1 MAKVVVAL
9 GGNALGKS
17 PEEQLK
23 LVKNTASSL
32 IGLIAAGNQVVISH
46 GNGPQVG
53 AINLGMNFAAEHGKT
68 AAFPFPE
75 CGAMSQGYIGYHL
88 QQSLENELHRRWMNK
103 SVATIVTQ
111 IAVDP
116 NDPAFENP
124 SKPVGDFYTKEQ
136 ADEIAKEK
144 GYTFKEDAGRG
155 YRQVVPSPLPM
166 KIMELDSIKTLIDAD
181 KLVIAGGGGGVP
193 VIITDK
199 GLEGVPAVIDKDRSS
214 ALLADK
220 IDADKLIIL
229 TAVDHVY
236 VNYGKPDEKALKTLN
251 VAEAQKYMKEG
262 QFAAGSMLPKIE
274 ACLSFVEGHPERE
287 ALITSLDG
295 LDDALAD
302 KVGTVIRDNEKEE
315 GARPKSLVTSFS
327 SPRKQQ

>member
-181 KLVIAGGGGGVP
+181 NLVIAGGGGGVP

-251 VAEAQKYMKEG
+251 VAEAQKYMEEG

-295 LDDALAD
+295 LDDALAG
-302 KVGTVIRDNEKEE
+302 KVGTVIRDN
-315 GARPKSLVTSFS
+315 
-327 SPRKQQ
+327 

>member
-53 AINLGMNFAAEHGKT
+53 AINLGMNFASENGKT

-88 QQSLENELHRRWMNK
+88 QQSLQNELHRRWMNK
-103 SVATIVTQ
+103 NVATVVTQ

-116 NDPAFENP
+116 SDPAFQNP

-136 ADEIAKEK
+136 ADQIAKEK

-155 YRQVVPSPLPM
+155 YRQVVPSPLPK
-166 KIMELDSIKTLIDAD
+166 KIMELNSINTLIEAGD
-181 KLVIAGGGGGVP
+181 LVIAGGGGGVP
-193 VIITDK
+193 VIMTDD
-199 GLEGVPAVIDKDRSS
+199 GLQGVPAVIDKDRSS
-214 ALLADK
+214 ALLADN
-220 IDADKLIIL
+220 ISADSLIIL

-236 VNYGKPDEKALKTLN
+236 VNYGKPDQKALKTLN
-251 VAEAQKYMKEG
+251 VEEAHKYMDEK

-274 ACLSFVEGHPERE
+274 ACLSFVKGHPERK

-295 LDDALAD
+295 LDDALAG
-302 KVGTVIRDNEKEE
+302 KVGTVIRDN
-315 GARPKSLVTSFS
+315 
-327 SPRKQQ
+327 

>member
-32 IGLIAAGNQVVISH
+32 IGLIDAGNQVVISH

-53 AINLGMNFAAEHGKT
+53 AINLGMNFAAENGKT

-88 QQSLENELHRRWMNK
+88 QQSLQNELHRRWMNK
-103 SVATIVTQ
+103 NVATVVTQ

-116 NDPAFENP
+116 KDPAFQNP

-136 ADEIAKEK
+136 AEQIEKEK

-155 YRQVVPSPLPM
+155 YRQVVPSPLPQ
-166 KIMELDSIKTLIDAD
+166 KIMELNSIKTLIEAGD
-181 KLVIAGGGGGVP
+181 LVIAGGGGGVP
-193 VIITDK
+193 VIMTDD

-220 IDADKLIIL
+220 IDADTLIIL
-229 TAVDHVY
+229 TAVDYVF

-251 VAEAQKYMKEG
+251 VAEAQKYMDEK

-274 ACLSFVEGHPERE
+274 ACLSFVEGHPERK
-287 ALITSLDG
+287 ALITSLNG
-295 LDDALAD
+295 LDDALAG
-302 KVGTVIRDNEKEE
+302 KVGTVISDN
-315 GARPKSLVTSFS
+315 
-327 SPRKQQ
+327 

>member
-155 YRQVVPSPLPM
+155 YRQIVPSPLPM

-295 LDDALAD
+295 LDDALAG
-302 KVGTVIRDNEKEE
+302 KVGTVIRDN
-315 GARPKSLVTSFS
+315 
-327 SPRKQQ
+327 

>member
-32 IGLIAAGNQVVISH
+32 IGLIDAGNQVVISH

-53 AINLGMNFAAEHGKT
+53 AINLGMNFAAENGKT

-88 QQSLENELHRRWMNK
+88 QQSLQNELHKRWMNK
-103 SVATIVTQ
+103 NVATIVTQ

-116 NDPAFENP
+116 QDPAFDNP

-136 ADEIAKEK
+136 AEQIEKEK

-155 YRQVVPSPLPM
+155 YRQVVPSPLPK
-166 KIMELDSIKTLIDAD
+166 KIMELNSINTLIESGA
-181 KLVIAGGGGGVP
+181 LVIAGGGGGVP
-193 VIITDK
+193 VIMTDD
-199 GLEGVPAVIDKDRSS
+199 GLQGVPAVIDKDRSS
-214 ALLADK
+214 ALLADQ
-220 IDADKLIIL
+220 ISADKLIIL
-229 TAVDHVY
+229 TAVDYVY
-236 VNYGKPDEKALKTLN
+236 VNYGKPDEKALKTLTID
-251 VAEAQKYMKEG
+251 EAHKYMDEK

-287 ALITSLDG
+287 AIITSLNG
-295 LDDALAD
+295 LDDALAG
-302 KVGTVIRDNEKEE
+302 KVGTVIRDN
-315 GARPKSLVTSFS
+315 
-327 SPRKQQ
+327 

>member
-32 IGLIAAGNQVVISH
+32 IGLIDAGNQVVISH

-53 AINLGMNFAAEHGKT
+53 AINLGMNFAAENGKT

-88 QQSLENELHRRWMNK
+88 QQSLQNELHRRWMNK
-103 SVATIVTQ
+103 NVATVVTQ

-116 NDPAFENP
+116 EDPAFQNP

-136 ADEIAKEK
+136 AEQIEKEK

-155 YRQVVPSPLPM
+155 YRQVVPSPLPQ
-166 KIMELDSIKTLIDAD
+166 KIMELNSIKTLIEAGD
-181 KLVIAGGGGGVP
+181 LVIAGGGGGVP
-193 VIITDK
+193 VIMTDD
-199 GLEGVPAVIDKDRSS
+199 GLQGVPAVIDKDRSS

-220 IDADKLIIL
+220 IDADTLIIL
-229 TAVDHVY
+229 TAVDYVF

-251 VAEAQKYMKEG
+251 VAEAQKYMDEK

-274 ACLSFVEGHPERE
+274 ACLSFVEGHPERK
-287 ALITSLDG
+287 ALITSLNG
-295 LDDALAD
+295 LEDALAG
-302 KVGTVIRDNEKEE
+302 KVGTVISDN
-315 GARPKSLVTSFS
+315 
-327 SPRKQQ
+327 

>member
-32 IGLIAAGNQVVISH
+32 IGLIDAGNQVVISH

-53 AINLGMNFAAEHGKT
+53 AINLGMNFAAENGKT

-88 QQSLENELHRRWMNK
+88 QQSLQNELHKRWMNK
-103 SVATIVTQ
+103 NVATIVTQ
-111 IAVDP
+111 ITVDP
-116 NDPAFENP
+116 QDPAFNNP

-136 ADEIAKEK
+136 AEQIEKEK

-155 YRQVVPSPLPM
+155 YRQVVPSPLPK
-166 KIMELDSIKTLIDAD
+166 KIMELNSINTLIESGD
-181 KLVIAGGGGGVP
+181 LVIAGGGGGVP
-193 VIITDK
+193 VIMTDD
-199 GLEGVPAVIDKDRSS
+199 GLQGVPAVIDKDRSS
-214 ALLADK
+214 ALLADQ
-220 IDADKLIIL
+220 ISADKLIIL
-229 TAVDHVY
+229 TAVDYVY
-236 VNYGKPDEKALKTLN
+236 VNYGKPDEKALKTLTID
-251 VAEAQKYMKEG
+251 EAHKYMDEK

-287 ALITSLDG
+287 AIITSLNG
-295 LDDALAD
+295 LDDALAG
-302 KVGTVIRDNEKEE
+302 KVGTVIRDN
-315 GARPKSLVTSFS
+315 
-327 SPRKQQ
+327 

>member
-68 AAFPFPE
+68 AAFPFTD
-75 CGAMSQGYIGYHL
+75 HL

-144 GYTFKEDAGRG
+144 GYSFKEDAGRG

-295 LDDALAD
+295 LDDALAG
-302 KVGTVIRDNEKEE
+302 KVGTVIRDN
-315 GARPKSLVTSFS
+315 
-327 SPRKQQ
+327 

>member
-32 IGLIAAGNQVVISH
+32 IGLIDAGNQVVISH

-53 AINLGMNFAAEHGKT
+53 AINLGMNFAAENGKT

-88 QQSLENELHRRWMNK
+88 QQSLQNELHRRWMNK
-103 SVATIVTQ
+103 NVATVVTQ

-116 NDPAFENP
+116 KDPAFQNP

-136 ADEIAKEK
+136 AEQIEKEK

-155 YRQVVPSPLPM
+155 YRQVVPSPLPQ
-166 KIMELDSIKTLIDAD
+166 KIMELNSIKTLIEAGA
-181 KLVIAGGGGGVP
+181 LVIAGGGGGVP
-193 VIITDK
+193 VIMTDD

-220 IDADKLIIL
+220 IDADTLIIL
-229 TAVDHVY
+229 TAVDYVF

-251 VAEAQKYMKEG
+251 VAEAQKYMDEK

-274 ACLSFVEGHPERE
+274 ACLSFVEGHPERK
-287 ALITSLDG
+287 ALITSLNG
-295 LDDALAD
+295 LDDALAG
-302 KVGTVIRDNEKEE
+302 KVGTVISDN
-315 GARPKSLVTSFS
+315 
-327 SPRKQQ
+327 

>member
-1 MAKVVVAL
+1 MTKVVVAL

-53 AINLGMNFAAEHGKT
+53 AINLGMNFAAENGKT

-193 VIITDK
+193 VIISDK

-214 ALLADK
+214 ALLADN
-220 IDADKLIIL
+220 INADKLIIL

-236 VNYGKPDEKALKTLN
+236 INYGKPDEKALKTLN
-251 VAEAQKYMKEG
+251 DAEAQQYMKED

-295 LDDALAD
+295 LDDALAG
-302 KVGTVIRDNEKEE
+302 KVGTVIRDI
-315 GARPKSLVTSFS
+315 
-327 SPRKQQ
+327 

>member
-136 ADEIAKEK
+136 AEQIEKEK

-155 YRQVVPSPLPM
+155 YRQVVPSPLPQ
-166 KIMELDSIKTLIDAD
+166 KIMELNSIKTLIEAGD
-181 KLVIAGGGGGVP
+181 LVIAGGGGGVP
-193 VIITDK
+193 VIMTDD

-220 IDADKLIIL
+220 IDADTLIIL
-229 TAVDHVY
+229 TAVDYVF

-251 VAEAQKYMKEG
+251 VAEAQKYMDEK

-274 ACLSFVEGHPERE
+274 ACLSFIEGHPERK
-287 ALITSLDG
+287 ALITSLNG
-295 LDDALAD
+295 LDDALAG
-302 KVGTVIRDNEKEE
+302 KVGTVISDN
-315 GARPKSLVTSFS
+315 
-327 SPRKQQ
+327 

>member
-32 IGLIAAGNQVVISH
+32 IGLIDAGNQVVISH

-53 AINLGMNFAAEHGKT
+53 AINLGMNFAAENGKT

-88 QQSLENELHRRWMNK
+88 QQSLQNELHRRWMNK
-103 SVATIVTQ
+103 NVATVVTQ

-116 NDPAFENP
+116 EDPAFQNP

-136 ADEIAKEK
+136 AEQIEKEK

-155 YRQVVPSPLPM
+155 YRQVVPSPLPQ
-166 KIMELDSIKTLIDAD
+166 KIMELNSIKTLIEAGD
-181 KLVIAGGGGGVP
+181 LVIAGGGGGVP
-193 VIITDK
+193 VIMTDD
-199 GLEGVPAVIDKDRSS
+199 GLQGVPAVIDKDRSS

-220 IDADKLIIL
+220 IDADTLIIL
-229 TAVDHVY
+229 TAVDYVF

-251 VAEAQKYMKEG
+251 IAEAQKYMDEK

-274 ACLSFVEGHPERE
+274 ACLSFVEGHPERK
-287 ALITSLDG
+287 ALITSLNG
-295 LDDALAD
+295 LDDALAG
-302 KVGTVIRDNEKEE
+302 KVGTVISDN
-315 GARPKSLVTSFS
+315 
-327 SPRKQQ
+327 

>member
-32 IGLIAAGNQVVISH
+32 IGLIDAGNQVVISH

-53 AINLGMNFAAEHGKT
+53 AINLGMNFAAENGKT

-88 QQSLENELHRRWMNK
+88 QQSLQNELHRRWMNK
-103 SVATIVTQ
+103 NVATVVTQ

-116 NDPAFENP
+116 EDPAFQNP

-136 ADEIAKEK
+136 AEQIEKEK

-155 YRQVVPSPLPM
+155 YRQVVPSPLPQ
-166 KIMELDSIKTLIDAD
+166 KIMELNSIKTLIEAGD
-181 KLVIAGGGGGVP
+181 LVIAGGGGGVP
-193 VIITDK
+193 VIMTDD
-199 GLEGVPAVIDKDRSS
+199 GLQGVPAVIDKDRSS

-220 IDADKLIIL
+220 IDADTLIIL
-229 TAVDHVY
+229 TAVDYVF

-251 VAEAQKYMKEG
+251 VAEAHKYMDED

-274 ACLSFVEGHPERE
+274 ACLSFVEGHPERK
-287 ALITSLDG
+287 ALITSLNG
-295 LDDALAD
+295 LDDALAG
-302 KVGTVIRDNEKEE
+302 KVGTVISDN
-315 GARPKSLVTSFS
+315 
-327 SPRKQQ
+327 

>member
-124 SKPVGDFYTKEQ
+124 SKPVGDFYTKKQ

-236 VNYGKPDEKALKTLN
+236 VNYGKPDEKALKMLN

-295 LDDALAD
+295 LDDALAG
-302 KVGTVIRDNEKEE
+302 KVGTVIRDN
-315 GARPKSLVTSFS
+315 
-327 SPRKQQ
+327 

>member
-1 MAKVVVAL
+1 MTKVVVAL

-53 AINLGMNFAAEHGKT
+53 AINLGMNFAAENGKT

-193 VIITDK
+193 VIISDK

-214 ALLADK
+214 ALLADN
-220 IDADKLIIL
+220 INADKLIIL

-236 VNYGKPDEKALKTLN
+236 INYGKPDEKALKTLN
-251 VAEAQKYMKEG
+251 VAEAQQYMKED

-295 LDDALAD
+295 LDDALAG
-302 KVGTVIRDNEKEE
+302 KVGTVIRDI
-315 GARPKSLVTSFS
+315 
-327 SPRKQQ
+327 

>member
-32 IGLIAAGNQVVISH
+32 IGLIDAGNQVVISH

-53 AINLGMNFAAEHGKT
+53 AINLGMNFAAENGKT

-103 SVATIVTQ
+103 DVATVVTQ

-116 NDPAFENP
+116 DDPAFQNP

-136 ADEIAKEK
+136 ADAIAKEK

-166 KIMELDSIKTLIDAD
+166 KIMELNSIKTLIDAGQ
-181 KLVIAGGGGGVP
+181 LVIAGGGGGVP
-193 VIITDK
+193 VIITDE
-199 GLEGVPAVIDKDRSS
+199 GLQGVPAVIDKDRSS

-220 IDADKLIIL
+220 ISADKLIIL

-236 VNYGKPDEKALKTLN
+236 INYGKPDEKALKTLN
-251 VAEAQKYMKEG
+251 VAEAQQYMDEG

-274 ACLSFVEGHPERE
+274 ACLSFVKGHPERE

-295 LDDALAD
+295 LDDALAG
-302 KVGTVIRDNEKEE
+302 KVGTVIRDN
-315 GARPKSLVTSFS
+315 
-327 SPRKQQ
+327 

>member
-32 IGLIAAGNQVVISH
+32 IGLIDAGNQVVISH

-53 AINLGMNFAAEHGKT
+53 AINLGMNFAAENGKT

-88 QQSLENELHRRWMNK
+88 QQSLQNELHRRWMNK
-103 SVATIVTQ
+103 NVATVVTQ

-116 NDPAFENP
+116 EDPAFQNP

-136 ADEIAKEK
+136 AEQIEKEK

-155 YRQVVPSPLPM
+155 YRQVVPSPLPQ
-166 KIMELDSIKTLIDAD
+166 KIMELNSIKTLIEAGD
-181 KLVIAGGGGGVP
+181 LVLAGGGGGVP
-193 VIITDK
+193 VIMTDD
-199 GLEGVPAVIDKDRSS
+199 GLQGVPAVIDKDRSS

-220 IDADKLIIL
+220 IDADTLIIL
-229 TAVDHVY
+229 TAVDYVF

-251 VAEAQKYMKEG
+251 VAEAQKYMDEK

-274 ACLSFVEGHPERE
+274 ACLSFVEGHPERK
-287 ALITSLDG
+287 ALITSLNG
-295 LDDALAD
+295 LDDALAG
-302 KVGTVIRDNEKEE
+302 KVGTVISDN
-315 GARPKSLVTSFS
+315 
-327 SPRKQQ
+327 

>member
-53 AINLGMNFAAEHGKT
+53 VINLGMNFAAEHGKT

-144 GYTFKEDAGRG
+144 GYSFKEDAGRG

-287 ALITSLDG
+287 ALITSLNG
-295 LDDALAD
+295 LDDALAG
-302 KVGTVIRDNEKEE
+302 KVGTVIRDN
-315 GARPKSLVTSFS
+315 
-327 SPRKQQ
+327 

>member
-236 VNYGKPDEKALKTLN
+236 VNYGKPDEKALKRLN

-295 LDDALAD
+295 LDDALTG
-302 KVGTVIRDNEKEE
+302 KVGTVIRDN
-315 GARPKSLVTSFS
+315 
-327 SPRKQQ
+327 

>member
-23 LVKNTASSL
+23 LVKNTAASL

-53 AINLGMNFAAEHGKT
+53 QINLGMNFAAQNGKT

-88 QQSLENELHRRWMNK
+88 QQSLENELHRQWMHKN
-103 SVATIVTQ
+103 VVTTVTQ
-111 IAVDP
+111 VVVDQD
-116 NDPAFENP
+116 DPAFNHP
-124 SKPVGDFYTKEQ
+124 TKPVGDFYTKEQ
-136 ADEIAKEK
+136 AQQIEQEK
-144 GYTFKEDAGRG
+144 GYTFVEDAGRG
-155 YRQVVPSPLPM
+155 WRQVVPSPQPK
-166 KIMELDSIKTLIDAD
+166 KIVELESIKTLIDND
-181 KLVIAGGGGGVP
+181 DLVIACGGGGVP
-193 VIITDK
+193 VVVTDD
-199 GLEGVPAVIDKDRSS
+199 GLKGVPAVIDKDRSS

-220 IDADKLIIL
+220 VKADQLIIL
-229 TAVDHVY
+229 TAVDYVY
-236 VNYGKPDEKALKTLN
+236 VNYNQPNEKKLTDLS
-251 VAEAQKYMKEG
+251 VADAKQYMAEG

-287 ALITSLDG
+287 AIITSLNG
-295 LDDALAD
+295 LDDALAG
-302 KVGTVIRDNEKEE
+302 KLGTRLH
-315 GARPKSLVTSFS
+315 G
-327 SPRKQQ
+327 

>member
-181 KLVIAGGGGGVP
+181 NLVIAGGGGGVP

-274 ACLSFVEGHPERE
+274 ACLSFVEFWI
-287 ALITSLDG
+287 A
-295 LDDALAD
+295 
-302 KVGTVIRDNEKEE
+302 
-315 GARPKSLVTSFS
+315 
-327 SPRKQQ
+327 

>member
-1 MAKVVVAL
+1 
-9 GGNALGKS
+9 
-17 PEEQLK
+17 
-23 LVKNTASSL
+23 
-32 IGLIAAGNQVVISH
+32 
-46 GNGPQVG
+46 
-53 AINLGMNFAAEHGKT
+53 
-68 AAFPFPE
+68 
-75 CGAMSQGYIGYHL
+75 MSQGYIGYHL

-181 KLVIAGGGGGVP
+181 NLVIAGGGGGVP

-295 LDDALAD
+295 LDDALAG
-302 KVGTVIRDNEKEE
+302 KVGTVIRDN
-315 GARPKSLVTSFS
+315 
-327 SPRKQQ
+327 